1 MANLNAPQG
10 FIPLRHLTGGVI
22 RAQEYP
28 IANSYG
34 TTIASGDLVTLT
46 TDGTVIRGT
55 AGGNALGVFYGVEY
69 IDNSTGD
76 VKFVKVWNASTA
88 VKANTK
94 VKALV
99 YDDPNI
105 TYKVQCNGTF
115 ATANVGELA
124 NVTIGTANTTFGHS
138 TDELD
143 IATLATTSKVLR
155 ILRLVDEPNNAA
167 GADALVEVVINKSL
181 YGVGGAGAGV

>member
-1 MANLNAPQG
+1 MANVNAPQG

-22 RAQEYP
+22 RPQEYP
-28 IANSYG
+28 IANGYAA
-34 TTIASGDLVTLT
+34 TLASGDLVTMT

-69 IDNSTGD
+69 IENSSGD
-76 VKFVKVWNASTA
+76 VKFSKVWNANTE
-88 VKANTK
+88 VKANTT
-94 VKALV
+94 VKAYV

-115 ATANVGELA
+115 AAANVGELA
-124 NVTIGTANTTFGHS
+124 NVTIGTYNSTFGYS

-143 IATLATTSKVLR
+143 IATLGTGSLVLR

-167 GADALVEVVINKSL
+167 GADAKVEVVINKSL

>member
-1 MANLNAPQG
+1 MANVNAPQG

-22 RAQEYP
+22 RPQEYP
-28 IANSYG
+28 IANGYAA
-34 TTIASGDLVTLT
+34 TLASGDLVTMT

-69 IDNSTGD
+69 IENSTGD
-76 VKFVKVWNASTA
+76 VKFSKVWNANTE
-88 VKANTK
+88 VKANTT
-94 VKALV
+94 VKAYV

-115 ATANVGELA
+115 AAANVGELA
-124 NVTIGTANTTFGHS
+124 NVTIGTYNSTFGYS
-138 TDELD
+138 QDELD
-143 IATLATTSKVLR
+143 ISTLGTGSLVLR

-167 GADALVEVVINKSL
+167 GADAKVEVVINKSL

>member
-1 MANLNAPQG
+1 MANVNAPNG
-10 FIPLRHLTGGVI
+10 FTPLRHLTGGVI
-22 RAQEYP
+22 RPQEYP
-28 IANSYG
+28 IANGYAA
-34 TTIASGDLVTLT
+34 TLASGDLVTMT

-69 IDNSTGD
+69 IENSTGD
-76 VKFVKVWNASTA
+76 VKFSKVWNANTE
-88 VKANTK
+88 VKANTT
-94 VKALV
+94 VKAYV

-115 ATANVGELA
+115 AAANVGELA
-124 NVTIGTANTTFGHS
+124 NVTIGTYNSTFGYS

-143 IATLATTSKVLR
+143 IATLGTGSLVLR

-167 GADALVEVVINKSL
+167 GADAKVEVVINKSL

>member
-1 MANLNAPQG
+1 MANVNAPQG

-22 RAQEYP
+22 RAQEYA
-28 IANSYG
+28 IANSYAANL
-34 TTIASGDLVTLT
+34 ASGDLVTLT

-55 AGGNALGVFYGVEY
+55 AGGNAVGVFYGVEY
-69 IDNSTGD
+69 IENSTGD
-76 VKFVKVWNASTA
+76 VKFSKVWNTGTA
-88 VKANTK
+88 VKANTAI
-94 VKALV
+94 KAYV

-124 NVTIGTANTTFGHS
+124 NVTIGTYNSTFGNS

-167 GADALVEVVINKSL
+167 GADAKVEVVINKSL
-181 YGVGGAGAGV
+181 YGVGAAGAGV

>member
-1 MANLNAPQG
+1 MANVNAPQG

-22 RAQEYP
+22 RPQEYP
-28 IANSYG
+28 IANGYAA
-34 TTIASGDLVTLT
+34 TLASGDLVTMT

-69 IDNSTGD
+69 IENSTGD
-76 VKFVKVWNASTA
+76 VKFSKVWNANTE
-88 VKANTK
+88 VKANTT
-94 VKALV
+94 VKAYV

-115 ATANVGELA
+115 AAANVGELA
-124 NVTIGTANTTFGHS
+124 NVTIGTYNSTFGYS

-143 IATLATTSKVLR
+143 IATLGTGSLVLR

-167 GADALVEVVINKSL
+167 GADAKVEVVINKSL